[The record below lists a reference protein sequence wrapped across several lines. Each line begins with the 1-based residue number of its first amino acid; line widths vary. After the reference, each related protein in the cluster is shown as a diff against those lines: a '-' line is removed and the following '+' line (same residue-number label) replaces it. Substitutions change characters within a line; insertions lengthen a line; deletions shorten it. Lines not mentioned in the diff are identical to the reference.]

1 MAAQRGGPP
10 SPVPS
15 PGTLAA
21 MALPQLVREQKEKL
35 LLLFPAL
42 RQPLGAGGEQGAALA
57 EAAEPW
63 LVFEAAEAEL
73 AKRVAE
79 LAERETELAERE
91 AALAAERAEHTRRWR
106 WMGELPSPGVL
117 VAAGQVPSL
126 GYLAAM
132 GLPDALQVVAD
143 LDARQTVLDGRQ
155 ADLDAHQ
162 ADLDGRQADLDARR
176 TDLDGREADL
186 DAVNGLVQI
195 AETQHR
201 NVRVVHCI
209 LLPLVAGLVY
219 ERADSLKSLLS
230 SFFIM

>member
-1 MAAQRGGPP
+1 MTT
-10 SPVPS
+10 S
-15 PGTLAA
+15 
-21 MALPQLVREQKEKL
+21 
-35 LLLFPAL
+35 
-42 RQPLGAGGEQGAALA
+42 
-57 EAAEPW
+57 
-63 LVFEAAEAEL
+63 
-73 AKRVAE
+73 
-79 LAERETELAERE
+79 
-91 AALAAERAEHTRRWR
+91 
-106 WMGELPSPGVL
+106 
-117 VAAGQVPSL
+117 VPSL

-186 DAVNGLVQI
+186 DARQTDLDGREADLDAVNGLVQI
-195 AETQHR
+195 AETQNITLHEH
-201 NVRVVHCI
+201 RVVLCI

-230 SFFIM
+230 SFFVM

>member
-21 MALPQLVREQKEKL
+21 MALPQLVREQKEAL

-143 LDARQTVLDGRQ
+143 LDARQT
-155 ADLDAHQ
+155 
-162 ADLDGRQADLDARR
+162 DLDGREVDLDARQTDLDGR
-176 TDLDGREADL
+176 EADLDGREADL